1 MILGGSA
8 APLRAPPCA
17 LCACARQLPGALTTK
32 SGEAG
37 TREIILELFVPR
49 DLPRQYFILI
59 TPGFSFANV
68 GSLTHFW
75 QKGDRCQR
83 HWQIGTTRR
92 FLTKTCRNRVR

>member
-59 TPGFSFANV
+59 TPA
-68 GSLTHFW
+68 
-75 QKGDRCQR
+75 
-83 HWQIGTTRR
+83 RR
-92 FLTKTCRNRVR
+92 SGCVLR

>member
-37 TREIILELFVPR
+37 TREIILELFVLIKCSDER
-49 DLPRQYFILI
+49 VDDETVCAACVGTVLESFIHREAKSYPSCTLD
-59 TPGFSFANV
+59 S
-68 GSLTHFW
+68 
-75 QKGDRCQR
+75 R
-83 HWQIGTTRR
+83 
-92 FLTKTCRNRVR
+92 